1 MLMRSALAVVA
12 LAVAA
17 VAAPSTAPLASGDQ
31 ARPQERPRPGR
42 PRTAAPA
49 EGRRTLNQGSRT
61 GTGSVRGV
69 VHRVRTRPADAP
81 ALRSARQYEPDR
93 PVRALPA
100 AGQTARQSSSPSS
113 STGGGSDPLPPPPEL
128 EDAMAAAGAASSSSS
143 SGSTWVLF
151 RNTVVGTSGADAVEP
166 TAANDRNGILVTGNF
181 YANTSSDNGL
191 TVSATALDPTD
202 EQVYGGF
209 CCDQVAYAVDRGSY
223 SLVFWLI
230 QYRYGFSAKRNALKL
245 RIFRGRSSLL
255 AQADTCD
262 WNFEPRDFGLDPA
275 LWFDFNQVSHT
286 STFLY
291 FTTNVRDADKGK
303 DATDAS
309 DDPRVGAAIVRIG
322 LDDLD
327 DGNCQIDYR
336 YWYEDGHPYISPV
349 QNAGSTMYL
358 ATHVPGVFE
367 GDNLRIYSIADG
379 SNALEKKDKD
389 ISNYKDVEGH
399 CPLPDGRDPCED
411 QHEGRMSGFR
421 SGNTIGWLWM
431 GDQGGTFPFPH
442 VRVAVFETP
451 SLDKVLEHQIWS
463 RDFAW
468 QLPTV
473 GVNQAGALGVVLYAM
488 GGGRFPKA
496 QGFILDNPRNWSGI
510 TMHAIAASTS
520 GTDGWGHF
528 ASVRP
533 YGNCPNTFLA
543 SVYTSDGGTQQGR
556 LVWFGKE
563 RDGCADLDVSTV
575 MVLPATVA
583 RGATLSV
590 TQVTRNIGSATA
602 GASTTRYYL
611 SRDGAKSSDDLLL
624 SAETAVPSLVRNGS
638 VTGPP
643 ATAVI
648 PASASGVYRILA
660 CADDRAAVAEITDT
674 NNCVVGVQSV
684 TVK

>member
-1 MLMRSALAVVA
+1 MQMRSALAVVA

-17 VAAPSTAPLASGDQ
+17 VATPSTARLVPGEQ
-31 ARPQERPRPGR
+31 VRPQERPRQGR
-42 PRTAAPA
+42 QRTAPPP
-49 EGRRTLNQGSRT
+49 EGRRADQGSRT
-61 GTGSVRGV
+61 GTGSSRGV
-69 VHRVRTRPADAP
+69 VHRVRTRAADAP
-81 ALRSARQYEPDR
+81 PLRSAREYEPDR
-93 PVRALPA
+93 PVRTPPVP
-100 AGQTARQSSSPSS
+100 GQTARQSSSPSS
-113 STGGGSDPLPPPPEL
+113 SPGGGSDPLPPPPAVE
-128 EDAMAAAGAASSSSS
+128 EAVAAAASAAASP
-143 SGSTWVLF
+143 GADWVLF
-151 RNTVVGTSGADAVEP
+151 RNTVVGSSSADAVEP

-181 YANTSSDNGL
+181 YATTSRDNGL
-191 TVSATALDPTD
+191 TVSATALDPSD
-202 EQVYGGF
+202 KEVYGGF

-230 QYRYGFSAKRNALKL
+230 QYRYGFTAKRNALKL
-245 RIFRGRSSLL
+245 RMFSGRSSLL

-291 FTTNVRDADKGK
+291 VTTNVRDADKGK
-303 DATDAS
+303 DDSDTS
-309 DDPRVGAAIVRIG
+309 DDPRVGAAIFRIA

-327 DGNCQIDYR
+327 DGNCQIAYR
-336 YWYEDGHPYISPV
+336 YWYEDGTPYISPV
-349 QNAGSTMYL
+349 QNAGTTMYL
-358 ATHVPGVFE
+358 AAHVPGAFE

-379 SNALEKKDKD
+379 STTLAKKDKD
-389 ISNYKDVEGH
+389 ITNYRDREGH
-399 CPLPDGRDPCED
+399 CPLPDGKDPCEG
-411 QHEGRMSGFR
+411 QHDGRMSGFR
-421 SGNTIGWLWM
+421 SGSTIGWLWM
-431 GDQGGTFPFPH
+431 GDQSATFPFPH

-463 RDFAW
+463 NDFAW

-496 QGFILDNPRNWSGI
+496 QGFILDDPRNWSGI

-520 GTDGWGHF
+520 GTDAWGHY

-543 SVYTSDGGTQQGR
+543 SVYTSEGGTQLGR

-563 RDGCADLDVSTV
+563 RDGCADLEVSTV

-590 TQVTRNIGSATA
+590 TQVTRNVGSATA

-611 SRDGAKSSDDLLL
+611 SRDSAKSSDDLLL
-624 SAETAVPSLVRNGS
+624 AAETPVPALVRGGS

-643 ATAVI
+643 ATAVM
-648 PASASGVYRILA
+648 PASASGVYHILA
-660 CADDRAAVAEITDT
+660 CADDRAVVAEITDT